1 MQPGTG
7 EDRQSGATMAEV
19 AQANTGSQA
28 EGRRPRRTQVGVV
41 EGVGRQKTIKV
52 RLDRVVQ
59 HAKYGK
65 YLRRQNTLQAHD
77 EKNEA
82 KRGDVVEIME
92 CRPISK
98 TKSWRLVRVVRAS
111 AAN

>member
-1 MQPGTG
+1 
-7 EDRQSGATMAEV
+7 MAE
-19 AQANTGSQA
+19 ATQARTDGQA
-28 EGRRPRRTQVGVV
+28 AGRRDRRTQVGVV
-41 EGVGRQKTIKV
+41 EGVGLGKTIRV

-59 HAKYGK
+59 HPKYGK
-65 YLRRQNTLQAHD
+65 HLRRRNTLQAHD

-92 CRPISK
+92 CRPMSK